1 MLKRSN
7 IVDPKTLKC
16 GVGKPRNYLD
26 RGVGAITAA
35 PPLNG
40 PLRPA
45 SYLRNWRIAFS
56 AGVSGGWIERGLPE
70 RFHRWCRLWHFLS
83 ERKRRASQY

>member
-7 IVDPKTLKC
+7 IVDPKTLKR
-16 GVGKPRNYLD
+16 GVAKLD

-35 PPLNG
+35 PLNG

-45 SYLRNWRIAFS
+45 SYLRNWRIAVS
-56 AGVSGGWIERGLPE
+56 AGVSGGWIERRCPDGSTAGAG
-70 RFHRWCRLWHFLS
+70 FGIS
-83 ERKRRASQY
+83 

>member
-7 IVDPKTLKC
+7 IVDPKTLKR

-56 AGVSGGWIERGLPE
+56 AGVSGGWIERGCPNGSTAGAG
-70 RFHRWCRLWHFLS
+70 LWHFLS